1 MTVLYRIVFRGDILP
16 GRRPALVRTRASSR
30 LGLAPTQ
37 VDQLFS
43 GRTLYLKR
51 NLPAEETKA
60 YVKELLTIGL
70 HVRIEREPEAA
81 SAPPSTPAAS
91 AMPAPRA
98 LSESGFDPDK
108 ADMYTPTQLDH
119 ALSFYAAAYNSA
131 ELAAAPAVAEP
142 ATSFVTAMS
151 TSVTTAPPTEVVP
164 DEAPAPKSKRVRS
177 LKEQMEK
184 QARARAARPRKP
196 ANRAPTY
203 MMVSGVL
210 ILVGVLV
217 FG

>member
-1 MTVLYRIVFRGDILP
+1 MLYRIVFRGDILP

-51 NLPAEETKA
+51 NLPADETKS

-70 HVRIEREPEAA
+70 HVRIEREPEAV
-81 SAPPSTPAAS
+81 SAPPSTPVAAP
-91 AMPAPRA
+91 PAPRA
-98 LSESGFDPDK
+98 LSDSGFDPDK

-131 ELAAAPAVAEP
+131 ELAAAAPAPEP
-142 ATSFVTAMS
+142 VTSFVRSVPA
-151 TSVTTAPPTEVVP
+151 SVTTAPPTEVVP
-164 DEAPAPKSKRVRS
+164 DEAPTPKGKRQRS

-184 QARARAARPRKP
+184 QARVRAAKPRKP
-196 ANRAPTY
+196 VNRAPTY
-203 MMVSGVL
+203 MMLSGVL

-217 FG
+217 LG